1 MLKATIDDLARQ
13 LEQLQSKYKPHPL
26 ANVTS
31 WSHAHCAGM
40 LKAKEEEVGSLRG
53 EKAGLEREVD
63 RLARE
68 NRGLRE
74 EVAALRDELARQA
87 AGMEQAE

>member
-13 LEQLQSKYKPHPL
+13 LEQLESKYKPRPL
-26 ANVTS
+26 A
-31 WSHAHCAGM
+31 WCHAHSAGM
-40 LKAKEEEVGSLRG
+40 LKAKEKEVGSLRG
-53 EKAGLEREVD
+53 EKAGLAREVD

-68 NRGLRE
+68 NRGLRDQ
-74 EVAALRDELARQA
+74 VAALQDELARQA